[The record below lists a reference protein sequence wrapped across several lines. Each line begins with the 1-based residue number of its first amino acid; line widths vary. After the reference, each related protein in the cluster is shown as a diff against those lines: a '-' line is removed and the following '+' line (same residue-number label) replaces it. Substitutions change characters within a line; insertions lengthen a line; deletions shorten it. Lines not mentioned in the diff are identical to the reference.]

1 MQKDFEVKKR
11 ARDERVAE
19 LEDQAQE
26 IKAQLA
32 TTEHLMGQFKAAIAK
47 NREDVSRLR
56 FIGSI
61 FIDSFAFR
69 MKE

>member
-32 TTEHLMGQFKAAIAK
+32 TTEHPYVLFAYLSLI
-47 NREDVSRLR
+47 NYDRRCFCFHIFCLSSYFVSH
-56 FIGSI
+56 FNP
-61 FIDSFAFR
+61 
-69 MKE
+69 